1 MSTLIP
7 VLIGLWLI
15 VAVDTLVGPGSQ
27 LRLSLRSWLRG
38 RRNGAGASAAARA
51 RQLRTPAVRIAD
63 LLGIPTQ
70 LSRQAQRWEAGAA
83 GERRTAERLRTLE
96 REGWT
101 VLHDRAL
108 PRGRANLDHLV
119 ISPTGRVYLPDTK
132 RYSSRWPLTVANG
145 RLYHGDR
152 DVTQRLDGLYYET
165 REAAAVLGVPVMPL
179 VVMDGPPMPEHGLS
193 LEGLRIVPAH
203 RLCEELRAV
212 DRACSL
218 PHRSPA
224 DLARTARRELPAYTQ
239 GARR

>member
-1 MSTLIP
+1 MTGLVHTL
-7 VLIGLWLI
+7 LLAALL
-15 VAVDTLVGPGSQ
+15 AFLAS
-27 LRLSLRSWLRG
+27 RLGVWVRIRSWLRT
-38 RRNGAGASAAARA
+38 RHTGAGASAAARA
-51 RQLRTPAVRIAD
+51 RQLRTPAVRIAG
-63 LLGIPTQ
+63 LLNIPTQ
-70 LSRQAQRWEAGAA
+70 RGRQAQRWEAGAA

-108 PRGRANLDHLV
+108 PRSRANLDHLV

-132 RYSSRWPLTVANG
+132 RYSSQWPLTVANG

-165 REAAAVLGVPVMPL
+165 RETASILGVPVMPL
-179 VVMDGPPMPEHGLS
+179 VVMDGPPMPENGLS
-193 LEGLRIVPAH
+193 LDGLRIIPAH
-203 RLCEELRAV
+203 RLREELRAV

-218 PHRSPA
+218 PHRSPSA
-224 DLARTARRELPAYTQ
+224 LAHTARRELPAYTQ